1 MTFNDMVQKQRIK
14 NITKYDDEHDPS
26 DELYSQAER
35 SNDPIPIL
43 LEAYQ
48 KYEEHDDPYV
58 DSIAND
64 SEAVQ
69 WLRDY
74 WDYVRDSEHG
84 RQNTLNENGYF
95 PGFAYIFKEPEQYI
109 EYLIGYDDYD
119 KVDDVPKELA
129 RRLEQLSAK
138 YGGVVKMKKSQYN
151 VGDYF
156 VNDEGCK
163 VQVTDLFR
171 MDGDDMVEWTISY
184 NSNGRAVTF
193 TTMDVFE
200 KMLSDKGARYGGNSS
215 FEPIIRE
222 DEDLMQS
229 TKKMKKSINIEQLAH
244 DVTDLYEDI
253 DPYTIRDAFDSME
266 EAYQSNLDAL
276 MTWNNDEIQR
286 SIIDNLQEYADEGY
300 TGIGSISVNDVISRL
315 KELTSMKSTRKMKK
329 SLFDIEDRF
338 DELPDDL
345 KDIARSLRSTLQV
358 DDPVIDE
365 RDGDYYFIFSY
376 YDGDP
381 EYYFDELNIQ
391 QNNMEQYN
399 YLNLSEVARNPP
411 RWMKSTKKSIP
422 SIHDMIAQTRA
433 NNNSLVKSRV
443 NIRIAK
449 TNVESVKEEIE
460 DYFAPEF
467 IWVKKIESKGDGATR
482 IILTSNDEDED
493 LTEDMLEE
501 VMRHVGLTIT
511 SASRNGEDWILLV
524 E

>member
-1 MTFNDMVQKQRIK
+1 MK
-14 NITKYDDEHDPS
+14 H
-26 DELYSQAER
+26 
-35 SNDPIPIL
+35 
-43 LEAYQ
+43 
-48 KYEEHDDPYV
+48 
-58 DSIAND
+58 
-64 SEAVQ
+64 
-69 WLRDY
+69 
-74 WDYVRDSEHG
+74 
-84 RQNTLNENGYF
+84 
-95 PGFAYIFKEPEQYI
+95 
-109 EYLIGYDDYD
+109 
-119 KVDDVPKELA
+119 
-129 RRLEQLSAK
+129 
-138 YGGVVKMKKSQYN
+138 KMKKSQYN

-215 FEPIIRE
+215 FEPIIRG
-222 DEDLMQS
+222 DEEVMES
-229 TKKMKKSINIEQLAH
+229 TKKMKKAIIEEGAEFNTPKGVMRINSIKRTYDDNGNCISWWLSCEYVDEPDGWGKYIEYSDSQLL
-244 DVTDLYEDI
+244 D
-253 DPYTIRDAFDSME
+253 RME
-266 EAYQSNLDAL
+266 RGE
-276 MTWNNDEIQR
+276 
-286 SIIDNLQEYADEGY
+286 
-300 TGIGSISVNDVISRL
+300 ISR
-315 KELTSMKSTRKMKK
+315 
-329 SLFDIEDRF
+329 
-338 DELPDDL
+338 
-345 KDIARSLRSTLQV
+345 
-358 DDPVIDE
+358 
-365 RDGDYYFIFSY
+365 
-376 YDGDP
+376 
-381 EYYFDELNIQ
+381 IQ
-391 QNNMEQYN
+391 
-399 YLNLSEVARNPP
+399 
-411 RWMKSTKKSIP
+411 KSIP

-501 VMRHVGLTIT
+501 VMRYVGLMIT